1 VKREFNR
8 ARLNCLVNKIG
19 FNFEKEIEA
28 AFRKVKP
35 EHCAAC
41 IRKSYHL
48 LEKAAGAV
56 YEV

>member
-1 VKREFNR
+1 
-8 ARLNCLVNKIG
+8 VNKIG